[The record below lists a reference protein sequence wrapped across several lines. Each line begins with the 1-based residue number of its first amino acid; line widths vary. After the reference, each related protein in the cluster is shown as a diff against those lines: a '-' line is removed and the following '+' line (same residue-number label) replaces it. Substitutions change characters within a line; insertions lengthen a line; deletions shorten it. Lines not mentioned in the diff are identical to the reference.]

1 MMDKLKKSIRE
12 SFRRKKTQNTTETS
26 KPIEWQ
32 TDEVAVRAGTCN
44 FQVKYLGCTEVFESR
59 GMQVCEEAFKTLKR
73 GKKKSLRATLHVNG
87 EALRVVDKDSKNF
100 RKKIIMAIL
109 KISTTSLQV
118 IDLSTQGLIVDQTIE
133 KVSFCAPDRNYDR
146 GFSYICRDGTTRR
159 WMCHGFLALKYS
171 KNGIFRKR
179 THVKGERLSH
189 AVGCAFAACLER
201 KQARDTQCGV
211 AVKYDGSNKTAFTRF
226 GSFARDEKR
235 ENIIGNGIGRNYV
248 NGNSGSLMNGSTHD
262 GTELPFSLISDET
275 RKSARQRPKVKL
287 ELLRQASFR
296 CPQLSS
302 NKTCSPFKK
311 QLSLR
316 LNEMPSSLQHNAQQK
331 SYGFHFNILNNN
343 KTNSHIL
350 DESLLGSDELG
361 KINEEIKIAEDAESD
376 DIKFLCRQITQNFST
391 LPSFVTPPLSTT
403 TFDSAFN
410 NNYDTDYLKVNNHN
424 TNGCILD
431 SLIPFPTYSEENS
444 DDNKRLVGDFKRRN
458 HGSFSHNGQI
468 IGYDMLDSD
477 VTNNGIIESERTF
490 TNRKSIEKATNN
502 PFLESHKI
510 LQISESS
517 QYKSN
522 QKERLLDYKDLTS
535 QNPGKY
541 NYPPF
546 QMTRQNTNP
555 FLHNLNNS

>member
-1 MMDKLKKSIRE
+1 
-12 SFRRKKTQNTTETS
+12 
-26 KPIEWQ
+26 
-32 TDEVAVRAGTCN
+32 
-44 FQVKYLGCTEVFESR
+44 
-59 GMQVCEEAFKTLKR
+59 MQVCEEAFKTLKR

-87 EALRVVDKDSKNF
+87 EALRVVDKDSK
-100 RKKIIMAIL
+100 
-109 KISTTSLQV
+109 
-118 IDLSTQGLIVDQTIE
+118 GLIVDQTIE

-171 KNGIFRKR
+171 
-179 THVKGERLSH
+179 GERLSH

-490 TNRKSIEKATNN
+490 TNRKSIEK
-502 PFLESHKI
+502 
-510 LQISESS
+510 
-517 QYKSN
+517 
-522 QKERLLDYKDLTS
+522 
-535 QNPGKY
+535 GC
-541 NYPPF
+541 
-546 QMTRQNTNP
+546 
-555 FLHNLNNS
+555 